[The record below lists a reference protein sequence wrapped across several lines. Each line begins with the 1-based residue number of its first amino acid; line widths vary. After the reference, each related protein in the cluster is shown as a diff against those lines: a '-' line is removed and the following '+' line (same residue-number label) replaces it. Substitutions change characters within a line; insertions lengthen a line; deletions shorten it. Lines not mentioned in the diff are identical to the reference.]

1 MLDFI
6 DLALQSLAQV
16 ADATASVAAEG
27 AVAGLSPPAVDAAAA
42 TDTVAGSL
50 PAAHGA
56 LDAATALAGSAAF
69 TGAPLQSDAGQATGF
84 LHFISQSDIVGKSL
98 FGVLILMSLISW
110 YLIVVKLIMRVR
122 LKRRSGQFLNEFWAA
137 SSLEQVESEIVA
149 HGANEPF
156 SHVAIQAIHARNHHV
171 KYGAMRLEEKG
182 STGAFV
188 TRTIRK
194 VIDEE
199 TAKLENGLT
208 MLASIGS
215 TAPFV
220 GLFGTVWGVYHALVG
235 IGLSDGV
242 TINRIAGPVGE
253 ALIMT
258 GLGLAVAIPA
268 VLAYN
273 GFVRSNRVYLAQLDA
288 FAHDLFT
295 FLSTGQQVH
304 EGNSGNGKTRR
315 AAPLAAA
322 ARGE

>member
-1 MLDFI
+1 MF
-6 DLALQSLAQV
+6 DLLSDALQVIAQLGDV
-16 ADATASVAAEG
+16 
-27 AVAGLSPPAVDAAAA
+27 AAAA
-42 TDTVAGSL
+42 SPGATAVAPVAAAASTA
-50 PAAHGA
+50 PAAAAAVGA
-56 LDAATALAGSAAF
+56 GAAAMPAAGMAAD
-69 TGAPLQSDAGQATGF
+69 GGGM
-84 LHFISQSDIVGKSL
+84 LHFISQSDLVGKSL
-98 FGVLILMSLISW
+98 FGFLILMSLTSW
-110 YLIVVKLIMRVR
+110 YLIFVKAFTNLRI
-122 LKRRSGQFLNEFWAA
+122 RRSSNKFLNEFWAA
-137 SSLEQVESEIVA
+137 SSLEQVENEIA
-149 HGANEPF
+149 THGATEPF
-156 SHVAIQAIHARNHHV
+156 AHLTSHALHACKHHA
-171 KYGAMRLEEKG
+171 KYGAIKLEEKG

-208 MLASIGS
+208 VLASIGS

-253 ALIMT
+253 SLIMT

-273 GFVRSNRVYLAQLDA
+273 GFVRGNRVYLARLDA

-295 FLSTGQQVH
+295 FLSTGQQVVD
-304 EGNSGNGKTRR
+304 KPTRYR
-315 AAPLAAA
+315 RVSLAA
-322 ARGE
+322 GKEE

>member
-16 ADATASVAAEG
+16 AGTAA
-27 AVAGLSPPAVDAAAA
+27 PAAA
-42 TDTVAGSL
+42 
-50 PAAHGA
+50 PE
-56 LDAATALAGSAAF
+56 
-69 TGAPLQSDAGQATGF
+69 ATGF

-98 FGVLILMSLISW
+98 FGILLAMSLISW
-110 YLIVVKLIMRVR
+110 YLIVVKLIIRLR
-122 LKRRSGQFLNEFWAA
+122 LKRRSAQFLREFWAA
-137 SSLEQVESEIVA
+137 GSLEQVENEIA
-149 HGANEPF
+149 THGASEPF
-156 SHVAIQAIHARNHHV
+156 AHLASHAIHARNHHV

-295 FLSTGQQVH
+295 FLSTGQQVS
-304 EGNSGNGKTRR
+304 EGNGSGKVRR
-315 AAPLAAA
+315 VAPLASAS
-322 ARGE
+322 RGE